1 MPKLRP
7 IKPQQQRTHSWS
19 VFHIIGTSAK
29 FVGIVQAP
37 DEHTAIARAID
48 ERGVSP
54 DERRR
59 LVAHRRR
66 D

>member
-7 IKPQQQRTHSWS
+7 IKPQQQRTHSWT
-19 VFHIIGTSAK
+19 VFHIMGTSAK
-29 FVGIVQAP
+29 FVGIVEAP

-48 ERGVSP
+48 EHRVSP
-54 DERRR
+54 DARGR